1 MKNLKIFD
9 YNLVCGRME
18 DILDWLVFVDA
29 EVEDPGVK
37 TCLHSTREHLLR
49 ATTCLMR
56 ARDLTY
62 KNRGS

>member
-18 DILDWLVFVDA
+18 DILDWLVYVDA

-37 TCLHSTREHLLR
+37 TCLHST
-49 ATTCLMR
+49 
-56 ARDLTY
+56 
-62 KNRGS
+62 